1 MSFEG
6 QVNSQLGQISRALNQ
21 MGRELG
27 DIERTQVALHQVVD
41 QVSSTQDM
49 TRSELGELR
58 AAFEAYLLRDEL
70 ARNLQLAHT
79 EIIAVRQELETRFGH
94 FDTVRRLA
102 TGTLQGMDSG
112 IVTQATMQ
120 ATSEE
125 LMLTTP
131 GYWLAPALVGLAAWI
146 RNDQRLAERALGE
159 ALRRDNDKTSLFF
172 ALVLRR
178 QQRNT
183 ATARWLRQYVVR
195 QDPAALSQ
203 EFTVVLDAVATG
215 ALGPDARPP
224 VMEQMTGWYERLC
237 ADPAVVD
244 AQVERWRRL
253 VDGMR
258 TPVDPHFTVLAQISP
273 TWPLLKDLYEGAT
286 VHGRAE
292 THFRG
297 IFDRPLRPA
306 PGLRQRVDEILDNLV
321 TGFDD
326 EERPHRRKESEL
338 QAVIDHAGDRTA
350 ATAAAQAEGSV
361 HDNTV
366 DFLTLLTNAGFFPEQ
381 VGASDGTQRLA
392 IALAK
397 DWIVGSAGQL
407 EAANLAALP
416 DGVDLA
422 VEGWTGRI
430 DQNASEDQLVGSIAQ
445 HIDAET
451 AAQVAAVR
459 FGGGPLVAAIGAGLM
474 LLFALV
480 TGVQGGGG
488 GAVFLL
494 LVGLALGGWAG
505 YRWSQ
510 LQPQRQHLREL
521 GEQRKAHAC
530 AQVRGAIAE
539 TVDWRT
545 AWEREIDRAP
555 SFRGYL
561 NALRRE
567 AFITATADDQGRE
580 VLV

>member
-1 MSFEG
+1 VSFEG
-6 QVNSQLGQISRALNQ
+6 QISNHLNGISRALNQ
-21 MGRELG
+21 MSHELG
-27 DIERTQVALHQVVD
+27 QLERTQLAIHHSVD
-41 QVSSTQDM
+41 EVSSRQDM
-49 TRSELGELR
+49 TRSELAELR
-58 AAFEAYLLRDEL
+58 TAFEAYLVRDEL

-102 TGTLQGMDSG
+102 IGTLQGMDSG
-112 IVTQATMQ
+112 IVTQEAVQ
-120 ATSEE
+120 GGAEE

-178 QQRNT
+178 HQRNA

-195 QDPAALSQ
+195 QDPAALPQ

-224 VMEQMTGWYERLC
+224 VMEQMTGWYERLS
-237 ADPAVVD
+237 ADPVVVA
-244 AQVERWRRL
+244 AQVDRWRRL

-258 TPVDPHFTVLAQISP
+258 IPVDPRFTVLAQISP
-273 TWPLLKDLYEGAT
+273 TWPLLKGLYEGAT

-292 THFRG
+292 AHLRG

-321 TGFDD
+321 TGYDE

-338 QAVIDHAGDRTA
+338 QALIDHAGDRTA
-350 ATAAAQAEGSV
+350 ATAAARAGGSV
-361 HDNTV
+361 HDDAV

-397 DWIVGSAGQL
+397 DWIVGAAGQL

-422 VEGWTGRI
+422 VEGWAGRI
-430 DQNASEDQLVGSIAQ
+430 DQNSSEEQLVGAVAH
-445 HIDAET
+445 HIDTDT

-459 FGGGPLVAAIGAGLM
+459 FDGRGVAAAAGAGL
-474 LLFALV
+474 LLLLALV
-480 TGVQGGGG
+480 GGAQGGGG
-488 GAVFLL
+488 GAVLL
-494 LVGLALGGWAG
+494 LLMGLVLAGWAG
-505 YRWSQ
+505 YQWSQ
-510 LQPQRQHLREL
+510 LQPRRQHLRAL

-530 AQVRGAIAE
+530 ALVRGAVAE

-545 AWEREIDRAP
+545 AWEREISRAP
-555 SFRGYL
+555 YL
-561 NALRRE
+561 RAYVAGLRRE
-567 AFITATADDQGRE
+567 AFITTADDQGRE